1 MVAVWPT
8 STASRVRNVVTSRK
22 KTSASSRG
30 SPSITAKLP
39 ASSWLT
45 IGLGWRAADH
55 AGVGGRHVGGGGVS
69 SGRRGRGVCARRH
82 RRRRHPCRAQVGEVG
97 REPGELGAGEA
108 VLPQCR
114 VDAARVAG
122 QVAQHRAEAAKGD
135 WALHGGRVA
144 DREDAVESGFEGRV
158 GAVGRR
164 LRQPKRMRLAAALV
178 GWQAGPVLLHQLEE
192 PWHLLGRPQ
201 VGEEVG
207 GALLLAARRREGL
220 PKELRPRTPPRPAVL
235 RVVLG
240 DEEVASAAQLP
251 RPRAASAAPHL
262 HAHAVGPLA
271 SPRLQ
276 RERAPVAHRV
286 DDEPAV

>member
-1 MVAVWPT
+1 MQQRVEAEQDEVAPELEQLERPDQLGDHARQQRRHGRRLAHQHREQGAERGHVAEEDERLLARQPLHHREI
-8 STASRVRNVVTSRK
+8 AGEQLVDQRVRLV
-22 KTSASSRG
+22 
-30 SPSITAKLP
+30 
-39 ASSWLT
+39 
-45 IGLGWRAADH
+45 GLGWRAADH

-164 LRQPKRMRLAAALV
+164 LRQPKRMRRSAGRLAGGTSTPPSA
-178 GWQAGPVLLHQLEE
+178 
-192 PWHLLGRPQ
+192 R
-201 VGEEVG
+201 
-207 GALLLAARRREGL
+207 GAL
-220 PKELRPRTPPRPAVL
+220 
-235 RVVLG
+235 
-240 DEEVASAAQLP
+240 ASA
-251 RPRAASAAPHL
+251 RTAS
-262 HAHAVGPLA
+262 G
-271 SPRLQ
+271 R
-276 RERAPVAHRV
+276 
-286 DDEPAV
+286 